1 MYLSIKSSEEDV
13 DALIHTRA
21 KIGQQHWVEGDTP
34 FATSKTDAQNQ
45 MHNFVSNAG

>member
-1 MYLSIKSSEEDV
+1 MCLGIKSSEEDV

-21 KIGQQHWVEGDTP
+21 KIEQHHRGQGDTP

-45 MHNFVSNAG
+45 MHNFVGNAA